1 MKGCTGVMDAKLQDE
16 REAVRFPEWGEVLAR
31 LKIGDEAKEPV
42 RHGVYAY
49 LRWCKQKRTFACI
62 ATAKMY
68 ILEVEGAKR
77 NANRPA
83 LRWFFKA
90 AGEAVAKLAGMPAGG
105 AADAKG
111 YGGTSGAQGASSRAS
126 ELLHFGVKPV
136 SAGASVANPAGK
148 LAVSAKPEV
157 ETASAVRL
165 RGKEGRSMEPTL
177 GANDV
182 GASDWERKLV
192 EAARRRAFSWRTE
205 ETYRMWAVRFARFIE
220 PRKPWVA
227 GGGEVQAF
235 LSDLAVKSRA
245 SASTQKQALNALV
258 FLMQEALG
266 VHLGDMAFERAA
278 RRRTVPMVLSREETK
293 RLLAELSGTPRLM
306 AELAYGSGLRLME
319 LLRLRVH
326 HLDLERRQLKV
337 FAGKGN
343 KDRLT
348 MVPESLIEPLR
359 GHLERLRELF
369 AADRE
374 AALPGVWLPEGLDR
388 KYPKAGEQWEWQ
400 WLLFLRRPE
409 GTRLSHPCATL
420 QGQALT
426 QAAA

>member
-16 REAVRFPEWGEVLAR
+16 REAVRFPEWGEVLAQ
-31 LKIGDEAKEPV
+31 LKIGDEAKESV

-68 ILEVEGAKR
+68 ILEVEEAKR

-83 LRWFFKA
+83 LPWFFKA
-90 AGEAVAKLAGMPAGG
+90 AGEAKRGVLNKDGRGRKAEAGRNVGGSSERPGG
-105 AADAKG
+105 AAGLSFPEAAV
-111 YGGTSGAQGASSRAS
+111 GAGPTGKTA
-126 ELLHFGVKPV
+126 
-136 SAGASVANPAGK
+136 VAM
-148 LAVSAKPEV
+148 VKPEV
-157 ETASAVRL
+157 KTVSAVTLQGR
-165 RGKEGRSMEPTL
+165 EGRSMEPPL
-177 GANDV
+177 GARDV

-227 GGGEVQAF
+227 DGGDVQAF

-258 FLMQEALG
+258 FLMQESLG

-319 LLRLRVH
+319 MLRLRVH

-409 GTRLSHPCATL
+409 GTRLSHPYATL